1 VLSCR
6 LVFLYGKALKKKKG
20 GIEKQKDITVEE
32 ELLMG
37 LFVMGILLWTLVIVS
52 VVLFVYGLWKSS
64 WKALVWSGA
73 AVLVP
78 MMLIFMGGQG
88 IWLRLSILVP
98 IAIFA
103 AAYYMK
109 QKTTHLPLS

>member
-1 VLSCR
+1 M
-6 LVFLYGKALKKKKG
+6 KKWKR
-20 GIEKQKDITVEE
+20 GIEEQNDITVEE

-37 LFVMGILLWTLVIVS
+37 LFVMGILLWSLVIAS
-52 VVLFVYGLWKSS
+52 VILFIYGLWKSS

-73 AVLVP
+73 AILVP
-78 MMLIFMGGQG
+78 MMLIFLGGQG
-88 IWLRLSILVP
+88 IWFRLSILVP